1 MTGPISLDRL
11 NIENNNYLERLDI
24 AKIIHC
30 QAYALARK
38 VLDYS
43 WNFEITY
50 SSLICGDKDSEL
62 STWLRFSYLDTI
74 HFLVTILGDP
84 TKKRFNIVALK
95 NGYDVNNFDIR
106 TDNIDDAFNAIIK
119 CAEGKL

>member
-1 MTGPISLDRL
+1 MTGSISLESLSYHTDR
-11 NIENNNYLERLDI
+11 YLEKIEISR
-24 AKIIHC
+24 IIHC
-30 QAYALARK
+30 QATTLARMI
-38 VLDYS
+38 LNYS
-43 WNFEITY
+43 GNFEITY